1 MWRLQGFS
9 SSSDGDGFHFPGFC
23 TIADRH
29 RPHPDIDFR
38 VDPDSNGERSGAGSA
53 VSGELGTCST
63 SSSREE
69 FAGLISHNVVRP
81 KEVEPMSAAKPQ
93 RARKVSSVA
102 RPQTQPKPTILIA
115 EDSTDGREMMELLL
129 ALKGYQVVGVE
140 NGLEAV
146 EVALAKSPDLI
157 LIDLELPKLDGLG
170 VTRNL
175 RRHPKLRK
183 TPIIIVSGHDPA
195 KHRQSAI
202 DAGCTDYLLK
212 PIDFDLLDTIL
223 KTTVPLVS

>member
-1 MWRLQGFS
+1 
-9 SSSDGDGFHFPGFC
+9 
-23 TIADRH
+23 
-29 RPHPDIDFR
+29 
-38 VDPDSNGERSGAGSA
+38 
-53 VSGELGTCST
+53 
-63 SSSREE
+63 
-69 FAGLISHNVVRP
+69 
-81 KEVEPMSAAKPQ
+81 MSAAKPQ
-93 RARKVSSVA
+93 RARKISSVA

-212 PIDFDLLDTIL
+212 PIDFDQLDTIL